1 MIGSTRHSFKKL
13 NKDKGSRLDAFVVE
27 YDRICRIAIDVIWN
41 NLPDNLVI
49 AKYLDTSSYSN
60 ETCMSARALRCCI
73 DQARDIV
80 AGTIEKQ
87 KRRLYINEKYGKDL
101 KSVYSKPEIKDV
113 IFPQLSSLCLDFEF
127 NKSKEFGGFI
137 RLKSLGKTFG
147 HIKIPIDDTKMY
159 QKWSKN
165 GTICNSIKIFKNHF
179 QLAWRIEK
187 TPRSQGD
194 KIIGIDQGL
203 KTVATLSDGQTTS
216 DEDVHGHSLQSVIKK
231 LSRKKKGSKC
241 FRKAQTHRK
250 NFVNWSI
257 NQLDFSNLKEVRLEK
272 IVNIKKGVSTSRGM
286 THWSNPEIRDKIKR
300 KLEELEVPV
309 VEQSCAYRSQRCNQC
324 GLVRKAN
331 RKGKVYSCS
340 SCGFVGDADFN
351 ASKNHECNLQ
361 PIPFDFIGKGL
372 NLGSGFFWKEE
383 GLFKIDGSELIVPD
397 TKKTNNIENFQ

>member
-13 NKDKGSRLDAFVVE
+13 NKDKGSNLDAFVVE
-27 YDRICRIAIDVIWN
+27 YDRICRIAIDVIWD

-49 AKYLDTSSYSN
+49 ANYLDTSSYSN

-73 DQARDIV
+73 DQARGIV
-80 AGTIEKQ
+80 AETIEKQ
-87 KRRLYINEKYGKDL
+87 KRRLFINEKYGKDL
-101 KSVYSKPEIKDV
+101 VSVYSKPVIKDI

-127 NKSKEFGGFI
+127 NKSKEFAGFV
-137 RLKSLGKTFG
+137 RLKSLGKSFG
-147 HIKIPIDDTKMY
+147 HIKIPIDRTNPF

-165 GTICNSIKIFKNHF
+165 GTICNYIKIFKNHF
-179 QLAWRIEK
+179 QLSWKIEK
-187 TPRSQGD
+187 NPHSQGD

-203 KTVATLSDGQTTS
+203 KTVATLSDGQTTP
-216 DEDVHGHSLQSVIKK
+216 DVDCHGHSLQSVISR
-231 LSRKKKGSKC
+231 LSRKKKGSKG
-241 FRKAQTHRK
+241 FKKSVTHRK

-272 IVNIKKGVSTSRGM
+272 IANIKKGVNTSRDM
-286 THWSNPEIRDKIKR
+286 THWSNPEIRDKVLR
-300 KLEELEVPV
+300 RCEELEVPV

-324 GLVRKAN
+324 GLVRKSN
-331 RKGKVYSCS
+331 RKCKIYSC

-351 ASKNHECNLQ
+351 ASKNHECDLI

-372 NLGSGFFWKEE
+372 NLGSGFFWKLE

-397 TKKTNNIENFQ
+397 TKKTNNIKNFQ

>member
-13 NKDKGSRLDAFVVE
+13 NKGKRSNLESFVAE
-27 YDRICRIAIDVIWN
+27 YDRICRIAIDRIFD

-60 ETCMSARALRCCI
+60 ETSMSARALRCCI
-73 DQARDIV
+73 DQARGIV
-80 AGTIEKQ
+80 AGVIEKQ

-127 NKSKEFGGFI
+127 DCNKEFAGFV
-137 RLKSLGKTFG
+137 RLHSLGKSFG

-159 QKWSKN
+159 RKWSKN

-179 QLAWRIEK
+179 QLSWKVEK
-187 TPRSQGD
+187 TPKVQGN

-203 KTVATLSDGQTTS
+203 KTVATVSDGQTTPTQ
-216 DEDVHGHSLQSVIKK
+216 DCHGHSLQSVIKK
-231 LSRKKKGSKC
+231 LSRKKKGSKG
-241 FRKAQTHRK
+241 FKRAQTHRK
-250 NFVNWSI
+250 NFVNWSV

-272 IVNIKKGVSTSRGM
+272 VVNIRKGVKTSRGM
-286 THWSNPEIRDKIKR
+286 THWSNPEIRDKILR
-300 KLEELEVPV
+300 RLEELEVPV
-309 VEQSCAYRSQRCNQC
+309 IEQSCAYRSQRCNQC
-324 GLVRKAN
+324 SLVRRAN
-331 RKGKVYSCS
+331 RKGKIYSCNN
-340 SCGFVGDADFN
+340 CGWVGDADFN
-351 ASKNHECNLQ
+351 ASKNHECDLQ

-372 NLGSGFFWKEE
+372 NLGSGFFWKPE

-397 TKKTNNIENFQ
+397 TKKSDLSGQMS

>member
-372 NLGSGFFWKEE
+372 NLGSGFFWKQE

-397 TKKTNNIENFQ
+397 TFDPILISPP